1 MVKRKKEKGP
11 NRAFFSGVLRL
22 TIHARVRY
30 FFLAFAAGFAA
41 AFFAGAFFAGAFFLA
56 FAAGLLTFFAA
67 AFFAGAFF
75 FAVAIVTS
83 SVKVVGTPVNWN
95 DIIL

>member
-11 NRAFFSGVLRL
+11 IRAFFSGVLRL

-41 AFFAGAFFAGAFFLA
+41 AFFAGAFFLA